1 MCAGGNTDLYNKVL
15 WYVLFVRTEKANI
28 SGKSSDK
35 RNVKW
40 YGEEIIL
47 PFVAEC
53 RVTLYGIK
61 PIEPALD
68 KLAVMCWSDWANGA
82 NAQLAVILDGK

>member
-40 YGEEIIL
+40 YREEIIL

-53 RVTLYGIK
+53 QVTLYGMN
-61 PIEPALD
+61 PTEPVPD
-68 KLAVMCWSDWANGA
+68 KLSAVCWSDEANV
-82 NAQLAVILDGK
+82 QLATILDEK